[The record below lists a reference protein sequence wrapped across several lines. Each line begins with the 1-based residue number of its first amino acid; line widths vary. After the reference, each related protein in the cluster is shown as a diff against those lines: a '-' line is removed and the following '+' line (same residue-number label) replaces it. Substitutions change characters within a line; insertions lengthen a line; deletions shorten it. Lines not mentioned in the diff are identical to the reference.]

1 MAILI
6 SIPLFALVTMLQTT
20 IVSRMPLLQGSADL
34 FLLVVIAWALQER
47 VRTAWHWSLVAA
59 LMMGFVSILP
69 YYVPLITYLGITA
82 LTLAI
87 RRRIWQQPLL
97 AMVVITLT
105 GGLFSHI
112 ISAITLR
119 LSGTV
124 LPWLDALQLITLPS
138 LLLNLLLALP
148 VYLVIGDIAQW
159 VYPEEIEL

>member
-6 SIPLFALVTMLQTT
+6 SIPLFALVTVLQST
-20 IVSRMPLLQGSADL
+20 ILSRMPLLQGSADL
-34 FLLVVIAWALQER
+34 FMLVVIAWALQER
-47 VRTAWHWSLVAA
+47 VRTAWHWSLIAA
-59 LMMGFVSILP
+59 LTMGFVSILP

-112 ISAITLR
+112 ISAIALR

-124 LPWLDALQLITLPS
+124 LPWLDVLQLITLPS
-138 LLLNLLLALP
+138 LLLNLLLSLP
-148 VYLVIGDIAQW
+148 VYVVIRDIAQW

>member
-6 SIPLFALVTMLQTT
+6 SIPLFAFVTLLQTS

-34 FLLVVIAWALQER
+34 FLLVVIAWALQDR
-47 VRTAWHWSLVAA
+47 VRTAWHWSLMAA
-59 LMMGFVSILP
+59 LMMGFASTLP
-69 YYVPLITYLGITA
+69 YYVPLISYLGITA

-87 RRRIWQQPLL
+87 RRRIWQQPML

-112 ISAITLR
+112 ISAVALR
-119 LSGTV
+119 FSGTV
-124 LPWLDALQLITLPS
+124 LPWLDTLQLITLPS
-138 LLLNLLLALP
+138 LLLNLLLSLP
-148 VYLVIGDIAQW
+148 VFVVIRDIAHW